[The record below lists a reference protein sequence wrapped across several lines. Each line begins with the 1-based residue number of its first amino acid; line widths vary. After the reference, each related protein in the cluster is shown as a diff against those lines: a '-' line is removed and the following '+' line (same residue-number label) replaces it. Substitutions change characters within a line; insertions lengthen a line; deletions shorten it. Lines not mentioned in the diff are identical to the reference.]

1 MFVKKNLT
9 KYLSIGMS
17 IMLLS
22 SVLLTT
28 QTFDFGKDAHATDTN
43 AQNDD
48 IVHIQSPSH
57 FRYGHINWHRIGMT
71 NEVEFNV
78 LNQFTRSDYIICVN
92 PITQLPTPCTG
103 PGGSPGVGDVFTETV
118 AFPDGTELFFGDTTN
133 SGALEYLVDSIN
145 VAQDTLFAHA
155 VNLSRSDQKIRHTY
169 SGTGPFLAE
178 INDSTRNVVEENN
191 PNKGYRVSTIIDLS
205 ISNQSPV
212 STLAPVI
219 VCPAGICKFTI
230 PATDADGDTLNFR
243 LSTAAE
249 AGDAGF
255 VQPGAGTPQPLTVV
269 STNGTVTWNT
279 SGFQNPP
286 SCIVSFD
293 PLCLYSTSIT
303 IEEKRGS
310 TVIGKVMVDF
320 LINIDAPT
328 LSVTPPPS
336 NGGKYNMIVGVTLQ
350 LLVACLDPNAAD
362 TVTIGSSALPADATL
377 SPSIPGNPA
386 SRIFTFSPIVVQ
398 NVSVTF
404 TCVDNKGN
412 QAAPL
417 TININVTPAPPRIVK
432 TVHAEK
438 HNFTTVIDGIPF
450 IVDITIVG
458 EVYED
463 LNTQLIMNAQALVV
477 TCLKLP
483 NQGILHECS
492 ATVPPADVVPVS
504 DCMEVPFNGIHT
516 MNTIVKGSNIISISQ
531 DMNTVAKGFLVK
543 TIKADKEVF
552 ECTFDNIDETDDVRV
567 DLVVFTE
574 IFENLSKIEQTP
586 PPDTIIRTNFLSF
599 RCVTLL
605 ETLEVQ
611 SCLFEQLF
619 D

>member
-1 MFVKKNLT
+1 
-9 KYLSIGMS
+9 
-17 IMLLS
+17 
-22 SVLLTT
+22 
-28 QTFDFGKDAHATDTN
+28 
-43 AQNDD
+43 
-48 IVHIQSPSH
+48 
-57 FRYGHINWHRIGMT
+57 MT